1 MFFSSLGIWMFL
13 SIFCKSRR
21 GTLVTLENFPSL
33 NIDCIFPARI
43 NDQVPHFPFGRRGA
57 VSILPS
63 RTTKRVSS
71 LGSTRATNSVP
82 RTPPYT
88 IGGNYNK
95 AWSLCHGFGNHKS
108 RGPFT
113 HSKENL
119 SESFFRIIN
128 IFING
133 DCRSTTQDYLAQ
145 IIKSESRPAFTR
157 SRNFIVLKQ
166 GWRQTNRISKF
177 GVFMKLN
184 YLSANSGCKP
194 NIGGGYKII
203 FFRNSFWSI
212 RLLLAGPREKA

>member
-1 MFFSSLGIWMFL
+1 MIGSPIPHLEDEGRFRFYLPGHKASFFIGVHKSHKLCSS
-13 SIFCKSRR
+13 
-21 GTLVTLENFPSL
+21 NF
-33 NIDCIFPARI
+33 R
-43 NDQVPHFPFGRRGA
+43 
-57 VSILPS
+57 
-63 RTTKRVSS
+63 
-71 LGSTRATNSVP
+71 
-82 RTPPYT
+82 YT

-133 DCRSTTQDYLAQ
+133 DGRSTTQDYLAQ

-157 SRNFIVLKQ
+157 SRNFVVLKQ